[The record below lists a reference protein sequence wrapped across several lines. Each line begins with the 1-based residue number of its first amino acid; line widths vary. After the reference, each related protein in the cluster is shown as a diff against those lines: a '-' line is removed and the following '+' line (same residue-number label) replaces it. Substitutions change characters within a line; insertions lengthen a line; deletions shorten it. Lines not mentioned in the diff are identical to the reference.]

1 MQSGVT
7 TTAQLDVTI
16 RPLSEADLHDADR
29 IFRLA
34 FGTFVG
40 LPEPLTFMADAD
52 LVRPRWRTDAAST
65 FGAWVNGGLVGSN
78 FATNWGSVGFF
89 GPLTVR
95 PDLWDAGIG
104 KRLMEPVLD
113 RFNAW
118 GTRHAGLFTFPH
130 SQKHLGLYQ
139 RYGFWPRFL
148 TAVMS
153 KPVAADVAP
162 PTLATTTLSGFA
174 PDERPAVVAECR
186 AVTNAV
192 FDGLD
197 VTSEIRA
204 VDEQRLGDT
213 LLLERG
219 GRLAAFAVCHC
230 GAGSEAGPGACYA
243 KFAAVRPSANAGEDF
258 EQLLAACNAFAAE
271 RGLSRVVAGVNTARE
286 EAYAAM
292 LARGFR
298 TDLVGIAMQRPKEPG
313 YNRPGLYVIDDW
325 R

>member
-1 MQSGVT
+1 MDTGVT
-7 TTAQLDVTI
+7 TAGQLDVTI
-16 RPLSEADLHDADR
+16 RPLSEADLDDADR

-40 LPEPLTFMADAD
+40 LPEPLAFMADAD

-78 FATNWGSVGFF
+78 FATNWGTVGFF

-113 RFNAW
+113 RFDAW

-153 KPVAADVAP
+153 KPVATDVASLEP
-162 PTLATTTLSGFA
+162 GIRFSGLA
-174 PDERPAVVAECR
+174 PDQRPAIVAECR
-186 AVTNAV
+186 AVTDAV

-197 VTSEIRA
+197 VTPEIHA

-219 GRLAAFAVCHC
+219 GRLAALAVCHC
-230 GAGSEAGPGACYA
+230 GAGSEAGPGACYV
-243 KFAAVRPSANAGEDF
+243 KFAAVRPSPTAGPDF
-258 EQLLAACNAFAAE
+258 EQLLAACDALAAE
-271 RGLSRVVAGVNTARE
+271 RALSRVVAGINTARQ
-286 EAYAAM
+286 EAYMAM
-292 LARGFR
+292 LTRGFR
-298 TDLVGIAMQRPKEPG
+298 TDLLGIAMQRPNEPG
-313 YNRPGLYVIDDW
+313 YHRAGVYVIDDW

>member
-1 MQSGVT
+1 
-7 TTAQLDVTI
+7 LDVTI
-16 RPLSEADLHDADR
+16 RPLSEADLNDADR

-40 LPEPLTFMADAD
+40 LPEPLAFMADAD

-65 FGAWVNGGLVGSN
+65 FGAWVNGGLAGSN
-78 FATNWGSVGFF
+78 FATNWGTVAFF

-113 RFNAW
+113 RFDAW

-153 KPVAADVAP
+153 KPVAANVTSPIGAR
-162 PTLATTTLSGFA
+162 LSALA
-174 PDERPAVVAECR
+174 PDQRSAVIAECR
-186 AVTNAV
+186 AVTDAV

-213 LLLERG
+213 LLLDRG
-219 GRLAAFAVCHC
+219 GSLVALAVCHC
-230 GAGSEAGPGACYA
+230 GAGSEAGTGGCYV
-243 KFAAVRPSANAGEDF
+243 KFAAVRPSPSAGHDF
-258 EQLLAACNAFAAE
+258 EQLLAACEVFAAE
-271 RGLSRVVAGVNTARE
+271 RALSRIVAGVNTARQ
-286 EAYAAM
+286 EAYNAM
-292 LARGFR
+292 ATRGFR
-298 TDLVGIAMQRPKEPG
+298 TDLLGVAMQRPNEPG
-313 YNRPGLYVIDDW
+313 YNRPGVYVIDDW